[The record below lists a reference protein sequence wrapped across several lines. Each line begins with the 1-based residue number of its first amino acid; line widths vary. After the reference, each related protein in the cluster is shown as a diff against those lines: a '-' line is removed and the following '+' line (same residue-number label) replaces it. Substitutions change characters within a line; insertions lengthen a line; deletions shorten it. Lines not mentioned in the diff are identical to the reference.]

1 MKASVTQALKA
12 PMVAPVLIPS
22 LMHTLQLNP
31 IPMLPLQTPTS
42 FLQVTMIS
50 MLVLSLLP
58 PLAIAPSALAIKLV
72 MVQAMVLATV
82 QAMVPAMVQASLQ
95 AMAPATVL
103 VTAPATVLVMALVT
117 ALAMVLATD
126 PATTLATVLS
136 ILPKDLPILVA
147 LVMPA
152 RPTKVATLLAH
163 HTKVTTVRTLIHT
176 KTATHLLS
184 HLTRVAIL
192 LPKLLVSIATLPSSP
207 LIRVV
212 TQVAIPLS
220 LHTTKVTPV
229 RTLILTR
236 AAILKPN
243 LSTSILATMVV
254 LATMVAQATTANRIP
269 MEVLSITRRG
279 LNIITHMRVSPI

>member
-72 MVQAMVLATV
+72 MV

-254 LATMVAQATTANRIP
+254 LATTVALATIAARIP